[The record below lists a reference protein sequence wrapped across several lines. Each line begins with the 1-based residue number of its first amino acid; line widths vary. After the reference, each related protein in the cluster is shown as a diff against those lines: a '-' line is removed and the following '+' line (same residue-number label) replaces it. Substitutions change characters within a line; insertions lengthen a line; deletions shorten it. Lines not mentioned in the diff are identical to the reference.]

1 MAGDEQ
7 RAVDVEALRD
17 DHQPLLAVHVARA
30 QHRVPGAIAL
40 RIEIDRA
47 RRHAAFD
54 QPGAH
59 GRRLD
64 IAAAHDEILHLA
76 RLPQRRRRIEP
87 IDEVVVGPALRPDR
101 RRPQH
106 QGHLRRRHLGSFG
119 KRPGRGKLG
128 EPSVRK
134 PRQQHQDE
142 RHGAGE
148 KKREQDQA
156 HATHLDRRG
165 PRLYIDTMPRLST
178 AEATVESLLRHGLD
192 TVYALPGLH
201 NDPLFDAF
209 YHAAERLRVIHP
221 RHEQTAAYMALGAA
235 LATGKPQAF
244 AVVPGPGLLNA
255 GAALLTAYGMNAPVI
270 GLIGQI
276 PQADIDRGHGH
287 LHEVHDQLGLMRH
300 ITKWAERIREPAGG
314 APSGL
319 AGFLA
324 RHLGP
329 STAGGAGMRA
339 RYLGQARRSRAAGC
353 AVAAAN
359 RDDRRRGDHGGGKNP
374 GRGRAADH
382 RRGRRR
388 ARGQRR
394 GDQARR
400 DAGSAGQL
408 LSSRPRRRAELAPAR
423 RRHAGRT
430 SAVER
435 CRRGAGDR
443 HALFIQNGS
452 WGIDAN
458 LKVVR
463 LDIDPDEHDRLRK
476 PDVALVGDAAPQ
488 LRALI
493 AALPKHNRPRH
504 SRAQELKGHRAWLAE
519 RLSRL
524 EPQLSFL
531 KAIRAALPEDGIFV
545 DEVSQIGF
553 ASRVAL
559 PIEKPRT
566 FLSPGYQ
573 DNLGWGF
580 GTALGAKAAMPDRK
594 VLAIAGDGGFMY
606 QVGELATAARH
617 NLAVVVVVFDN
628 GGFGNVKR
636 IQQERYGNR
645 LIASDLQNPDFSK
658 LADSFGIASFKAI
671 DARQLED
678 ALHKAFALNAP
689 ALVWVPHGDVPSPWD
704 MIMMPKVRG

>member
-1 MAGDEQ
+1 
-7 RAVDVEALRD
+7 
-17 DHQPLLAVHVARA
+17 
-30 QHRVPGAIAL
+30 
-40 RIEIDRA
+40 
-47 RRHAAFD
+47 
-54 QPGAH
+54 
-59 GRRLD
+59 
-64 IAAAHDEILHLA
+64 
-76 RLPQRRRRIEP
+76 
-87 IDEVVVGPALRPDR
+87 
-101 RRPQH
+101 
-106 QGHLRRRHLGSFG
+106 
-119 KRPGRGKLG
+119 
-128 EPSVRK
+128 
-134 PRQQHQDE
+134 
-142 RHGAGE
+142 
-148 KKREQDQA
+148 
-156 HATHLDRRG
+156 
-165 PRLYIDTMPRLST
+165 MPRLST

-209 YHAAERLRVIHP
+209 YHAGANNTEGRLRVIHP

-276 PQADIDRGHGH
+276 PQADIDKGHGH
-287 LHEVHDQLGLMRH
+287 LHEIHDQLGLMRH
-300 ITKWAERIREPAGG
+300 ITKWAERIRSPQEAPTLVSQAIWHATSGRPRPVALECALDTWAKRAEVTLPDKPLPLPAELIDDEAITAAAKILGAAERPIIVVGGG
-314 APSGL
+314 ALDAGAEVIKL
-319 AGFLA
+319 AEMLEA
-324 RHLGP
+324 P
-329 STAGGAGMRA
+329 VSS
-339 RYLGQARRSRAAGC
+339 Y
-353 AVAAAN
+353 
-359 RDDRRRGDHGGGKNP
+359 
-374 GRGRAADH
+374 
-382 RRGRRR
+382 RRGRGVVPSSHRLAVDMPVGHR
-388 ARGQRR
+388 LWK
-394 GDQARR
+394 
-400 DAGSAGQL
+400 DADAV
-408 LSSRPRRRAELAPAR
+408 LAIGTR
-423 RRHAGRT
+423 F
-430 SAVER
+430 
-435 CRRGAGDR
+435 
-443 HALFIQNGS
+443 FIQNGS
-452 WGIDAN
+452 WGIDRN

-463 LDIDPDEHDRLRK
+463 LDIDPDEHERYAR
-476 PDVALVGDAAPQ
+476 PDVALVGDAGPQ

-493 AALPKHNRPRH
+493 AALPRHNRPRH

-524 EPQLSFL
+524 EPQVSFL
-531 KAIRAALPEDGIFV
+531 RAIRAALPEDGIFV

-645 LIASDLQNPDFSK
+645 LIASDLQNPDFGK
-658 LADSFGIASFKAI
+658 LADSFGIASFKAL
-671 DARQLED
+671 DAKQLED

-704 MIMMPKVRG
+704 MIMMPRVRG

>member
-1 MAGDEQ
+1 M
-7 RAVDVEALRD
+7 
-17 DHQPLLAVHVARA
+17 
-30 QHRVPGAIAL
+30 
-40 RIEIDRA
+40 
-47 RRHAAFD
+47 
-54 QPGAH
+54 
-59 GRRLD
+59 
-64 IAAAHDEILHLA
+64 
-76 RLPQRRRRIEP
+76 
-87 IDEVVVGPALRPDR
+87 
-101 RRPQH
+101 
-106 QGHLRRRHLGSFG
+106 
-119 KRPGRGKLG
+119 
-128 EPSVRK
+128 
-134 PRQQHQDE
+134 
-142 RHGAGE
+142 
-148 KKREQDQA
+148 
-156 HATHLDRRG
+156 
-165 PRLYIDTMPRLST
+165 ST

-192 TVYALPGLH
+192 TIYALPGLH

-209 YHAAERLRVIHP
+209 YHAADRLRVIHP

-276 PQADIDRGHGH
+276 PQADIDKGHGH
-287 LHEVHDQLGLMRH
+287 LHEIHDQLGLMRH
-300 ITKWAERIREPAGG
+300 ITKWAERIRSPQEAPTLVSQAIWQATAGRPRPVALECALDTWAKRSEVTLPTKPLPLPLESIDDEAITAAAKILGAAERPIIVVGGG
-314 APSGL
+314 ALDAGAEVIKL
-319 AGFLA
+319 AEMLEA
-324 RHLGP
+324 P
-329 STAGGAGMRA
+329 VSS
-339 RYLGQARRSRAAGC
+339 Y
-353 AVAAAN
+353 
-359 RDDRRRGDHGGGKNP
+359 
-374 GRGRAADH
+374 
-382 RRGRRR
+382 RRGRGVVPSSHRLAVDMPVGHR
-388 ARGQRR
+388 LWK
-394 GDQARR
+394 
-400 DAGSAGQL
+400 DADAV
-408 LSSRPRRRAELAPAR
+408 LAIGTR
-423 RRHAGRT
+423 F
-430 SAVER
+430 
-435 CRRGAGDR
+435 
-443 HALFIQNGS
+443 FIQNGS
-452 WGIDAN
+452 WGIDSN

-580 GTALGAKAAMPDRK
+580 GTALGAKAAMPDKK

-628 GGFGNVKR
+628 GAFGNVKR

-645 LIASDLQNPDFSK
+645 LIASDLQNPDFTK
-658 LADSFGIASFKAI
+658 LADSFGIASFKAL
-671 DARQLED
+671 DAKQLED